1 MGRLFRWGGGYM
13 TIEEMKNVDVRT
25 VDPDTLVDVN
35 SVRISDD
42 LVREDRLKEFIRQ
55 VKNPFCYRVGN
66 VVVKNV
72 YSQDGV
78 TIDERFE
85 QMVRAL

>member
-1 MGRLFRWGGGYM
+1 M

-25 VDPDTLVDVN
+25 VDPETLVDVH
-35 SVRISDD
+35 SVKISDD
-42 LVREDRLKEFIRQ
+42 LGREDRLKEFIRQ

-78 TIDERFE
+78 TINERFE
-85 QMVRAL
+85 QMVRSL

>member
-1 MGRLFRWGGGYM
+1 M

-35 SVRISDD
+35 SVQISDD
-42 LVREDRLKEFIRQ
+42 MSREDRLMEFIRQ